1 MKIERPMRKRRTQFG
16 EVPERPR
23 RVVDG
28 EERGE
33 KLHKVLALAGIGS
46 RRAMEEEIAAGNV
59 MVNGEVATLG
69 MRVGHEDR
77 VTLGGRPVKLNF
89 SDDVPRILIYHK
101 PEGEIVTRDDPEERD
116 TVFEKLPRLKG
127 EKWIAVGRLDISTS
141 GLLIFTT
148 NGDLANRLMHPRF
161 EVEREY
167 AVRVMG
173 QLSEEQAQR
182 LVTGVELE
190 DGPAKIETLDDRGG
204 EGSNHWYGVVLREGR
219 NREVRRLFEA
229 VGLTVS
235 RLLRVRYGILN
246 MPSYLKRGQTLEL
259 GPAEVERILSWVG
272 MTGENESENFLR
284 SNHPFNRRARPDRS
298 GSGEIQSRRRSPYR
312 AR

>member
-1 MKIERPMRKRRTQFG
+1 MRKRRTQFG

-28 EERGE
+28 EQRGE
-33 KLHKVLALAGIGS
+33 KLHKVLALAGAGS

-59 MVNGEVATLG
+59 TVNGAVATVG
-69 MRVGHEDR
+69 MRVTFDDK
-77 VTLGGRPVKLNF
+77 VAISGRPVKMNF
-89 SDDVPRILIYHK
+89 SEDVPRILIYHK
-101 PEGEIVTRDDPEERD
+101 PEGEIVSRDDPEERD
-116 TVFEKLPRLKG
+116 TAFEKLPRLNG
-127 EKWIAVGRLDISTS
+127 AKWIAVGRLDINSS

-148 NGDLANRLMHPRF
+148 SGELANRLMHPRF

-182 LVTGVELE
+182 LVTGVDLE

-229 VGLTVS
+229 IGLTVS

-259 GPAEVERILSWVG
+259 GPMEVEKILNWVG
-272 MTGENESENFLR
+272 MNGENETWLR
-284 SNHPFNRRARPDRS
+284 SNHPFNRRARPDR
-298 GSGEIQSRRRSPYR
+298 GAQAETQNRRRSPYR
-312 AR
+312 AK

>member
-1 MKIERPMRKRRTQFG
+1 MKLERPMRRRRTQFG
-16 EVPERPR
+16 EVAERPR

-28 EERGE
+28 QQPGE
-33 KLHKVLALAGIGS
+33 KLHKMLALAGLGS
-46 RRAMEEEIAAGNV
+46 RRNMEEEITNGNV
-59 MVNGEVATLG
+59 TVNGEVATLG
-69 MRVGHEDR
+69 MRVTLEDR
-77 VTLGGRPVKLNF
+77 VTFNGRIVNLTAAA
-89 SDDVPRILIYHK
+89 DAPRILLYHK
-101 PEGEIVTRDDPEERD
+101 PEGEIVSLDDPEGRAS
-116 TVFEKLPRLKG
+116 VFEKLPRLKG
-127 EKWIAVGRLDISTS
+127 AKWISVGRLDINSS

-148 NGDLANRLMHPRF
+148 SGELANRLMHPRF

-219 NREVRRLFEA
+219 NREVRRLFDS

-235 RLLRVRYGILN
+235 RLMRVRYGIIN
-246 MPSYLKRGQTLEL
+246 MPSFLKRGQLLEL
-259 GPAEVERILSWVG
+259 GPSELDKVLTWVG
-272 MTGENESENFLR
+272 ITGANESFLR
-284 SNHPFNRRARPDRS
+284 AHHPFNRRPRPERHAQ
-298 GSGEIQSRRRSPYR
+298 EETQNRRRSPYR

>member
-1 MKIERPMRKRRTQFG
+1 MKVERPLRKRRTQFG
-16 EVPERPR
+16 EVADRPR

-28 EERGE
+28 EQYGE

-46 RRAMEEEIAAGNV
+46 RRGMEEEIAAGNV
-59 MVNGEVATLG
+59 TVNGEVAILG
-69 MRVGHEDR
+69 MRVTADDK
-77 VTLGGRPVKLNF
+77 VAISGRAVKVNF
-89 SDDVPRILIYHK
+89 SEDVPRILIYHK
-101 PEGEIVTRDDPEERD
+101 PEGEIVTRDDPGERD
-116 TVFEKLPRLKG
+116 TVFEKLPRLNG
-127 EKWIAVGRLDISTS
+127 EKWIAVGRLDINTS

-148 NGDLANRLMHPRF
+148 SGELANRLMHPRF

-182 LVTGVELE
+182 LVTGVDLE

-229 VGLTVS
+229 IGLTVS
-235 RLLRVRYGILN
+235 RLMRVRYGILN

-259 GPAEVERILSWVG
+259 GQAEVEKILNWAG
-272 MTGENESENFLR
+272 MNGENETWLR
-284 SNHPFNRRARPDRS
+284 SNHPYNRRARPDR
-298 GSGEIQSRRRSPYR
+298 GAQGETQNRRRSPYR
-312 AR
+312 AK